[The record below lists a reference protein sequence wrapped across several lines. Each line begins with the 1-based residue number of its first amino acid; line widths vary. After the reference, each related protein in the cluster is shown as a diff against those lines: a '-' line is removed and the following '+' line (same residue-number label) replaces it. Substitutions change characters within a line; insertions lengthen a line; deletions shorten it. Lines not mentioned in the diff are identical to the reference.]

1 MSYLKDLTGDR
12 FFRLTVLYRTKNKV
26 YNRKNKKVSK
36 TTWHCICD
44 CGTEIDVVGESLKQG
59 LTKSCGCW
67 NDECRK
73 NPSIKCHT
81 SNTLD
86 WRKDSEYNWLY
97 ERYRGILRR
106 CGYCSNQE
114 NKNYKG
120 RNIKVDSLW
129 LEDYNNFK
137 IWALNNGAQ
146 KDLTI
151 DRIDVNGNYEP
162 NNCRWITCKIQQRNK
177 TNNRLVEYKGKL
189 LTLAELAENHNI
201 DYRLLRERIIKQ
213 KWSVERA
220 VSTPKLR

>member
-1 MSYLKDLTGDR
+1 MSYLKDLTGER

-106 CGYCSNQE
+106 CGYCSNPE

-137 IWALNNGAQ
+137 IWALNSGAQ

>member
-1 MSYLKDLTGDR
+1 MSYLKDLTGER

-151 DRIDVNGNYEP
+151 DRIDVKGSYEP
-162 NNCRWITCKIQQRNK
+162 NKCRWVTCKIQQRNK
-177 TNNRLVEYKGKL
+177 TNNQLVKYKGKL